1 MKSVYGSTILE
12 SAGIFDLQKNEKDAK
27 ISYNEAKRLYPDF
40 KVLILDMNKIE
51 DRLKAIDIDPDL
63 ADMKDIYVIL
73 VEVPEEVT

>member
-12 SAGIFDLQKNEKDAK
+12 SAGIFDIQKNKKEAE
-27 ISYNEAKRLYPDF
+27 ISYNEAKSLYPDF
-40 KVLILDMNKIE
+40 KILILDMNKME

>member
-27 ISYNEAKRLYPDF
+27 ISYNEAKSLYPDF